1 MRYIITMFL
10 SALICALS
18 LLYVKQSLTKDGEY
32 QASLYFIGN
41 NISHTHIVTHMKES
55 NFVTHTYLK
64 SASLSEAA
72 IFLSKGYFTDD
83 DADGNYTF
91 RYTMEESNTP
101 KILDPSKARFYIGM
115 VGRVG
120 LPLEESIRLIYH
132 DKNVSIFDMKRNNNV
147 IMYIKKH

>member
-1 MRYIITMFL
+1 MRYVTLLVF

-41 NISHTHIVTHMKES
+41 NISHMHIVTHMKKS
-55 NFVTHTYLK
+55 DFITHTYLK

-72 IFLSKGYFTDD
+72 VFVSKGYFMDD

-101 KILDPSKARFYIGM
+101 TVLDPSKARFYIGM
-115 VGRVG
+115 VGRAG
-120 LPLEESIRLIYH
+120 LPLEESIKLIYH
-132 DKNVSIFDMKRNNNV
+132 NNRISIFDMKRNNNV
-147 IMYIKKH
+147 IMYIKTH